1 MVSQLAIVL
10 VIQIR
15 AIQPGSA
22 MPRFEVYFEIA
33 E

>member
-1 MVSQLAIVL
+1 MVSQLAMVL
-10 VIQIR
+10 AIRIR

-22 MPRFEVYFEIA
+22 MPRVEDYFEIA